1 MKWGQ
6 KAVDRREDRNT
17 INQAIKNNLAPAGQI
32 GSQAQ
37 MQMDR
42 IEAKLDKLL
51 QQQTKSRTL

>member
-6 KAVDRREDRNT
+6 KTVDREDHT
-17 INQAIKNNLAPAGQI
+17 VDQSIKINLSHATGQI
-32 GSQAQ
+32 GKRQAQ
-37 MQMDR
+37 LNR

>member
-6 KAVDRREDRNT
+6 KSVDSEDHKADLDSDRTSVIDRPVGNVQT
-17 INQAIKNNLAPAGQI
+17 
-32 GSQAQ
+32 SS
-37 MQMDR
+37 QMDR